1 VRTGLPVTAISSLPP
16 SEVGE
21 RNAGRYDAPSELR
34 RRDRGKEEPWVRDF
48 IRQTPLGFLATVA
61 DDGQPF
67 LNSNLFVYD
76 EGRHCIYLHT
86 HRTRRSRDNFNGREK
101 VAFSVAA
108 MGRLLPVPEALE
120 FSVEYAGGVAEDVME
135 AKAALQSLLDK
146 YAPHL
151 TAGEDYRPTTD
162 EELAR
167 TAVYRLD
174 VETWSGK
181 QKEVV
186 HDFPGAYP
194 LPPLTVPFPHRTRQ
208 EA

>member
-1 VRTGLPVTAISSLPP
+1 
-16 SEVGE
+16 
-21 RNAGRYDAPSELR
+21 
-34 RRDRGKEEPWVRDF
+34 
-48 IRQTPLGFLATVA
+48 
-61 DDGQPF
+61 
-67 LNSNLFVYD
+67 
-76 EGRHCIYLHT
+76 
-86 HRTRRSRDNFNGREK
+86 
-101 VAFSVAA
+101 

-120 FSVEYAGGVAEDVME
+120 FSVEYAGVVAFGTGRVVEDVME

-181 QKEVV
+181 AKRSRARL
-186 HDFPGAYP
+186 PGCVSVAPSYGAV
-194 LPPLTVPFPHRTRQ
+194 PPPHAPGSMIVSDWGENQVRAGASGLRV
-208 EA
+208 